1 VAEVG
6 VVLFSPVVLRC
17 KTGGSVVEDVFVV
30 EPKFP
35 VRVIVSSKRDCV
47 CKVLKSVQFC
57 ASCVYSSVLK
67 SVPGRCA
74 RSGASVSVSFRCG
87 CATYG
92 RRHHCPRNVGGICR
106 RFVQIITT
114 CGRRCSVLKTVS
126 VVQQWE
132 SQSGAGP
139 AAS

>member
-47 CKVLKSVQFC
+47 CKVLKSVRFC
-57 ASCVYSSVLK
+57 ASCVCSSVLK

-74 RSGASVSVSFRCG
+74 RSGASVSVSWWMSVG
-87 CATYG
+87 CSSG
-92 RRHHCPRNVGGICR
+92 RAR
-106 RFVQIITT
+106 
-114 CGRRCSVLKTVS
+114 
-126 VVQQWE
+126 
-132 SQSGAGP
+132 AAP
-139 AAS
+139 ARQHREAQLFA